1 MPDQPLDAKFN
12 TTVVPLAEPVPPV
25 SEKKDTQGKKK
36 FAFRD
41 VRNAIELLAS
51 GRPPFSLKFIKNNPV
66 SKKLSK
72 FTNKGKSVIAKGLNS
87 KFMKSKLV
95 SVATKAAMG
104 PIGAA
109 VFATVAGKIKI
120 PGAGKIAGGVG
131 KITGSLSSI
140 QKFAQL
146 ASVGVSIAEQLNP
159 NKIRRPLKE
168 GLSASASAAAKS
180 LAETAAASTVQSL
193 LTGAPLAS
201 ALPTLPTPFKTAAS
215 LVKSPRFF
223 NPTNTAYT
231 VDVKQKQVAD
241 TAVKHVVI
249 STPETRLYPQR
260 GLLEDELMYRLTLLA
275 ENVYAP
281 ARDYAHIAGLGA
293 IQILEGFRSENNAIS
308 QHEMGEAID
317 ITLGNGSLSVAQ
329 QCFQL
334 AQWMRDNVLYDQL
347 ILCFDQSGG
356 GQVWIHT
363 SFKIDGRRRQV
374 FTKTYND
381 THISGLHIY
390 APSTGTDIETIANV
404 KTGEKLLDML
414 AERQQR
420 LQPIGLDTELP
431 QQKPLSP
438 ASIIASGATSDDGG
452 GVSDGECGN
461 PDMSIPRVDL
471 EAVFRAGRPDGKPY
485 DFGHSE
491 DGGSTMGGIF
501 VEQVVAKYGGP
512 WGLFKKTTG
521 KQYHNHSTE
530 LIVYKS
536 PTPLNN
542 GKYYQLVDVI
552 GSLGGDG
559 ARLQWSPT
567 CAPFD
572 DTDNRWY
579 Q

>member
-12 TTVVPLAEPVPPV
+12 TNVVSLAEPIPPV

-41 VRNAIELLAS
+41 IRTAIELLAS

-66 SKKLSK
+66 SKKLAK
-72 FTNKGKSVIAKGLNS
+72 FTNKAKSAISKGLNS
-87 KFMKSKLV
+87 KFIKSKLM

-109 VFATVAGKIKI
+109 VFAKVAGKVKI

-131 KITGSLSSI
+131 KITGSLASI

-146 ASVGVSIAEQLNP
+146 ASVGVSISEQLNP

-168 GLSASASAAAKS
+168 GLSSSASAAAKS

-201 ALPTLPTPFKTAAS
+201 AIPTLPTPFKTAAS

-231 VDVKQKQVAD
+231 VDAKQKQVAD

-260 GLLEDELMYRLTLLA
+260 GLLEDDLMYRLTLLA
-275 ENVYAP
+275 ENIYAP

-317 ITLGNGSLSVAQ
+317 ITLGNGSLAVSQ

-356 GQVWIHT
+356 GQVWIHA

-381 THISGLHIY
+381 THVSGLHIY
-390 APSTGTDIETIANV
+390 APSTGTDIETMNNV

-420 LQPIGLDTELP
+420 LQPVGLDSELP
-431 QQKPLSP
+431 QQNPLSP
-438 ASIIASGATSDDGG
+438 ASIGASGADGG
-452 GVSDGECGN
+452 GSGGGECGN

-471 EAVFRAGRPDGKPY
+471 EAVFRAGTPDGKPY
-485 DFGHSE
+485 DFGHSD

-512 WGLFKKTTG
+512 WGLWRKPGG
-521 KQYHNHSTE
+521 KNYNGHSTE

-542 GKYYQLVDVI
+542 GKHYQFVDVI
-552 GSLGGDG
+552 GNLGGDG
-559 ARLQWSPT
+559 ARIQWSPA

-572 DTDNRWY
+572 DTGNNWY

>member
-12 TTVVPLAEPVPPV
+12 TTVAPLAEPAPPV

-41 VRNAIELLAS
+41 VRSTIDLLAS
-51 GRPPFSLKFIKNNPV
+51 GRPPLSLKFIKNNPV

-72 FTNKGKSVIAKGLNS
+72 FTNKAKSAIAKGLNS

-95 SVATKAAMG
+95 SAATKVALG

-109 VFATVAGKIKI
+109 VFAKVAGKVKI

-131 KITGSLSSI
+131 KITGSLGSI

-146 ASVGVSIAEQLNP
+146 ASVGVLITEQLNP

-180 LAETAAASTVQSL
+180 LAETAAASTAQSL

-215 LVKSPRFF
+215 LTKSPRFF
-223 NPTNTAYT
+223 NPTGTAYV
-231 VDVKQKQVAD
+231 VDATEKQMAD
-241 TAVKHVVI
+241 AAVKHVVI
-249 STPETRLYPQR
+249 STPEARLYPQR

-281 ARDYAHIAGLGA
+281 TRDYAGSAGLGTV
-293 IQILEGFRSENNAIS
+293 QILEGFRSENNAIS
-308 QHEMGEAID
+308 QHELGEAID
-317 ITLGNGSLSVAQ
+317 ITVGDGSLSVAQ
-329 QCFQL
+329 QCFRL
-334 AQWMRDNVLYDQL
+334 AQWMRDHVLYDQL

-356 GQVWIHT
+356 GQVWIHV

-381 THISGLHIY
+381 LHVPGLHIY
-390 APSTGTDIETIANV
+390 APSAGTDIETITNA
-404 KTGEKLLDML
+404 KTGEQFLNML

-420 LQPIGLDTELP
+420 LQPVGLDTQLP

-438 ASIIASGATSDDGG
+438 ASISASEVDGG
-452 GVSDGECGN
+452 DGGDGGECGN

-485 DFGHSE
+485 DFGPSD
-491 DGGSTMGGIF
+491 DGGSEMGGIF
-501 VEQVVAKYGGP
+501 VEQVVAKYKGQ
-512 WGLFKKTTG
+512 WGLWRKPGG
-521 KQYHNHSTE
+521 KNWKGHSTE

-542 GKYYQLVDVI
+542 GKHYQFVDVI

-559 ARLQWSPT
+559 ARLQWSPA

-572 DTDNRWY
+572 DTGNNWY